1 MNPLRY
7 FGILIDANVSK
18 TVRRFGMTTLLHAFI
33 NKTKRF
39 AGAVLLAGSMLTSGC
54 ASAAVNGLQAAGP
67 LPHVQAD
74 VIYVSAFDIAPELVQ
89 LDSGMAQKL
98 KSMASGESSA
108 QQQQQAAL
116 AAREKLAGDIV
127 AQLQK
132 QGLPAVRVD
141 GPVPAGRAA
150 IVVEGRIDKI
160 DAGSRR
166 RRLLIGLGAGKSEV
180 GATIAVSYVPVNGAP
195 QTLVT
200 FQASADSGHMPGV
213 AETAGVGAVVG
224 HVAMSA
230 AAGAGVHGASE
241 AKHDTVSADA
251 GKLAKSIAKQ
261 LAQAVT
267 QNGWVPVSN
276 AG

>member
-7 FGILIDANVSK
+7 FGILIDASVSK
-18 TVRRFGMTTLLHAFI
+18 IVRRYDMTTLLNAFI
-33 NKTKRF
+33 NKSKRL
-39 AGAVLLAGSMLTSGC
+39 AGAVLLAGSLFTSGC
-54 ASAAVNGLQAAGP
+54 ASAANTLQAAGP
-67 LPHVQAD
+67 LPQVQAE
-74 VIYVSAFDIAPELVQ
+74 VIYVSAFAISPDVVK

-98 KSMASGESSA
+98 KAMASGESSA

-116 AAREKLAGDIV
+116 AAREKLADDIV
-127 AQLQK
+127 AQLKK

-150 IVVEGRIDKI
+150 IVVEGRIDTV

-180 GATIAVSYVPVNGAP
+180 GATIAVSYLPANGAP

-200 FQASADSGHMPGV
+200 FEANADSGHMPGV
-213 AETAGVGAVVG
+213 AETAGVGAAAG

-230 AAGAGVHGASE
+230 AAGVGVHGASA
-241 AKHDTVSADA
+241 AKGDTISADA

-261 LAQAVT
+261 LAQAAT
-267 QNGWVPVSN
+267 QNGWVPVSK

>member
-1 MNPLRY
+1 
-7 FGILIDANVSK
+7 
-18 TVRRFGMTTLLHAFI
+18 MTTLLRAFI
-33 NKTKRF
+33 NKSKRI
-39 AGAVLLAGSMLTSGC
+39 AGAVLLAGSLFSSGC
-54 ASAAVNGLQAAGP
+54 ASAANALQAAGP
-67 LPHVQAD
+67 LPQVQAD
-74 VIYVSAFDIAPELVQ
+74 VIYVSAFEISPDVVK
-89 LDSGMAQKL
+89 LDSGMAQAL
-98 KSMASGESSA
+98 KAMAAGVSSA

-150 IVVEGRIDKI
+150 IVVEDRIDTI

-166 RRLLIGLGAGKSEV
+166 RRMLIGLGAGKSEV
-180 GATIAVSYVPVNGAP
+180 GATIAVSWLPVNGAP

-200 FQASADSGHMPGV
+200 FEANADSGHMPGI
-213 AETAGVGAVVG
+213 AETAGVGAVAG

-241 AKHDTVSADA
+241 TKRDTISADT
-251 GKLAKSIAKQ
+251 GKLATSIATQ
-261 LAQAVT
+261 LAQAAR
-267 QNGWVPVSN
+267 QNGWVPVSK